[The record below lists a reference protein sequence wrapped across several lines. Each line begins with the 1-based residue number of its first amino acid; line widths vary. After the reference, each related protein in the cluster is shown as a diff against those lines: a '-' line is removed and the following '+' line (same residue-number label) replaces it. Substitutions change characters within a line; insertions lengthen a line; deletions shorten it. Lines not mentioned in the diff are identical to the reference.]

1 MPLQTRLL
9 REAAAR
15 GCRTIPGVRMQIH
28 QAACQFALYT
38 GVEPDFAVM
47 ETALLAA
54 MDQAG

>member
-1 MPLQTRLL
+1 
-9 REAAAR
+9 
-15 GCRTIPGVRMQIH
+15 MQIH
-28 QAACQFALYT
+28 QAVCQFALYT